1 VDEAMG
7 LRRLVLDVLKPLR
20 EPSLVELAEQL
31 SGISGVEGVN
41 ITVNEIDVETLS
53 LTIVVEGSDI
63 DFEELKAVLEETGA
77 VIHSVDQV
85 IAGSRMV
92 EIPYLSRE

>member
-1 VDEAMG
+1 VDEAMS
-7 LRRLVLDVLKPLR
+7 LRRIVLDVLKPLR
-20 EPSLVELAEQL
+20 DPSLVELAEQL
-31 SGISGVEGVN
+31 SVIRGVEGVN

-53 LTIVVEGSDI
+53 LTVVVEGSDI

-85 IAGSRMV
+85 IAGSRVV
-92 EIPYLSRE
+92 ELPELSRE